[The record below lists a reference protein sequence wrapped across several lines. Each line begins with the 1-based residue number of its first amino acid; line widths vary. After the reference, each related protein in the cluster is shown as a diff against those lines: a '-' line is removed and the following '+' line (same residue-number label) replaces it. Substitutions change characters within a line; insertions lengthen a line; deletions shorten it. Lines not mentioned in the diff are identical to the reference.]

1 MTEPTGRAEAP
12 REHSVSQRHD
22 APILVV
28 EDAVCDYRLTGGGRF
43 RAVDGV
49 SLEIG
54 RGEVLGLVGESG
66 CGKSSLAKLIC
77 GLEKLSDGHIT
88 FEESPVRHLRYRRRP
103 AELLGIQMVFQNPYA
118 SLNPRRRVGAQI
130 ADALALDPERRWT
143 VGSLLAAVDLEP
155 SAAQRYPHAFSGGQR
170 QRIAIARALGAGPRL
185 LIGDEPIS
193 SLDAFLQSQIAR
205 MMRDL
210 AAESGTSLLF
220 ISHDLSIVREIAD
233 RVSVMEAGRIVETGP
248 IEHVWG
254 DPQHP
259 YSRRLI
265 SAIPRVDGEGVIPG
279 GPVA

>member
-1 MTEPTGRAEAP
+1 MTDPTQDHRAAQDD
-12 REHSVSQRHD
+12 ST
-22 APILVV
+22 PILVV

-43 RAVDGV
+43 RAVDGA

-77 GLEKLSDGHIT
+77 GLEKLSEGRIT
-88 FEESPVRHLRYRRRP
+88 FEGSPVRHRRYRRRP

-130 ADALALDPERRWT
+130 TDALALDPERRWT
-143 VGSLLAAVDLEP
+143 VDSLLAAVDLDP

-170 QRIAIARALGAGPRL
+170 QRIAIARALGAGPRM
-185 LIGDEPIS
+185 LIGDEPIA

-205 MMRDL
+205 LMRDL

-248 IEHVWG
+248 TGRVWN

-259 YSRRLI
+259 YSQRLI

-279 GPVA
+279 GPIA